1 MRRNATV
8 IIEDDILEKLLDTG
22 ISQPIIDRAVEL
34 ERLILNDSGYEA
46 DKVEGSEWGTIILD
60 YDVPEGFISIE
71 VDAEEVRWFTP
82 REFDFN
88 NEKTGIAELYPP
100 KLRKVFE

>member
-1 MRRNATV
+1 M
-8 IIEDDILEKLLDTG
+8 IIEDDILEKLLDKG
-22 ISQPIIDRAVEL
+22 ISQPIIDRAIEL
-34 ERLILNDSGYEA
+34 ERLILNGSGYEA

>member
-1 MRRNATV
+1 MNETV
-8 IIEDDILEKLLDTG
+8 EEMKQKIEL
-22 ISQPIIDRAVEL
+22 IS
-34 ERLILNDSGYEA
+34 SEA

>member
-1 MRRNATV
+1 M
-8 IIEDDILEKLLDTG
+8 IIEDDILEKLLDKG

-88 NEKTGIAELYPP
+88 DEKTGIAELYPP

>member
-1 MRRNATV
+1 M
-8 IIEDDILEKLLDTG
+8 IIEDDILEKLLDKG

-46 DKVEGSEWGTIILD
+46 DEVEGSEWGTIILD

-100 KLRKVFE
+100 KLQKVFE